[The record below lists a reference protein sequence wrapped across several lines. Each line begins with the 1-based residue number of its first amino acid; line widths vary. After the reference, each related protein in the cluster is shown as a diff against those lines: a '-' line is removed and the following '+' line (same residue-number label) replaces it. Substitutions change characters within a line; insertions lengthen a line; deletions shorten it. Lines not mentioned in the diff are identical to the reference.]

1 MPSAWHRNGPR
12 AVRIWRLLQTDPRR
26 NVHRLQCA
34 SAIMLVPAASLRK
47 TMRNLRLQCEIGE
60 SPGGISP
67 PGAPRTV
74 REPLDSHGSRC
85 SAVEMHQ
92 RLCLSLGAPPVAG
105 WLRAWAEQRGP
116 FGPAPLQGLHPYYE
130 PLRPCA
136 PHRYSD
142 PRGFSRLDPFLGI
155 GTTGSHVPYKSLVQ
169 LRAACMPDAARAAF
183 RKPPN

>member
-1 MPSAWHRNGPR
+1 MLSATAMTSRRRRW
-12 AVRIWRLLQTDPRR
+12 AVKELRRL
-26 NVHRLQCA
+26 VA
-34 SAIMLVPAASLRK
+34 F
-47 TMRNLRLQCEIGE
+47 GE

-105 WLRAWAEQRGP
+105 WLRAWAEQCGP
-116 FGPAPLQGLHPYYE
+116 FGPAPLQDLHPYYE

-142 PRGFSRLDPFLGI
+142 PRGFSRLRSLPWHRNDRFSRSIQEPDPASRRRHAGCRS
-155 GTTGSHVPYKSLVQ
+155 GSLQETPELIPGEG
-169 LRAACMPDAARAAF
+169 RAPGFDIV
-183 RKPPN
+183 